1 MLLSVFGL
9 SVRRNSGCYQEENSS
24 KEERNIFEGEQFR
37 GPIGDGQFS
46 YVQESSAV
54 DFIHGQMKREKRTRR
69 LVIDPS
75 TRVDSSLLLKTS
87 YLNEFK
93 PPPTPPHT
101 QGTPQALRASC
112 TRKTDSHGS
121 GLRPPGMKAQ
131 VSGSDSVR
139 RTCKTW

>member
-93 PPPTPPHT
+93 PPPPTHT
-101 QGTPQALRASC
+101 H
-112 TRKTDSHGS
+112 K
-121 GLRPPGMKAQ
+121 GLPRPCARVARGKRIVMVPAFVHLG
-131 VSGSDSVR
+131 
-139 RTCKTW
+139 